1 MAETATTARLN
12 VGGVHFEVSRSL
24 IAKHDSSMLAR
35 LVSDT
40 WQADP
45 EAIIFIDRDGET
57 FRHCLAFL
65 RYGRVSLPLTVARDA
80 FLRDMDYYGIE
91 VDASLIGVAG
101 PVVQGATC
109 VLNGRKQINMETIA
123 MQDEI
128 KGLQENLE
136 TLDRTTQ
143 AEIAG
148 LRLRIAS
155 LDLTDELFAR
165 YSLDGS
171 LTVVFPND
179 NASKGNFYQL
189 AQTVSES
196 QESFVEY
203 LGKYGFGLTSM
214 NRFASNVYGLKSN
227 WSIVLNIAPP
237 PSATLPARCPTNAS
251 TSDVSDITSM
261 RSLDD
266 VLTPRKRETPTASP
280 GNTLGSVTERSTNN
294 TSGASGPIMGQIT
307 RAAPGQMPFSD

>member
-1 MAETATTARLN
+1 MAKTATTARLN
-12 VGGVHFEVSRSL
+12 VGGFYFEVSRSL
-24 IAKHDSSMLAR
+24 IVQHDSSMLAR

-45 EAIIFIDRDGET
+45 EALIFIDRDGET
-57 FRHCLAFL
+57 FRHCLDFL

-128 KGLQENLE
+128 KGLQEKLE

-171 LTVVFPND
+171 LTVVFLNE

-214 NRFASNVYGLKSN
+214 NQFASNNYTGLKSN

-237 PSATLPARCPTNAS
+237 PSATL
-251 TSDVSDITSM
+251 D
-261 RSLDD
+261 
-266 VLTPRKRETPTASP
+266 E
-280 GNTLGSVTERSTNN
+280 
-294 TSGASGPIMGQIT
+294 
-307 RAAPGQMPFSD
+307 